1 MNFLFWTRPAREEID
16 CAFPLWPLAY
26 RGSHTSLL
34 SCGEARKP
42 RMELAALLHRSE
54 AGRKVSRTIYRSF
67 RLSILSAHKYRFV
80 ETPINNFPEYRN
92 LYNPDSVGHD
102 GQLTILSYNSPF
114 TETLAVLQVR

>member
-16 CAFPLWPLAY
+16 CAVTLQPLTCCS
-26 RGSHTSLL
+26 SHTSLL

-42 RMELAALLHRSE
+42 RMELAALLHSSE
-54 AGRKVSRTIYRSF
+54 AGRKVSRTISRSF
-67 RLSILSAHKYRFV
+67 RFSILSAHKYRLV

-102 GQLTILSYNSPF
+102 GQLSLPDPELYIP
-114 TETLAVLQVR
+114 